1 MRISLQDEL
10 LCLFDIHH
18 FSDNF
23 FKKAL
28 VAFLKQN
35 FKSGA
40 NQNSKTSFLKKILS
54 DHALTTGI
62 GVFWEVNV
70 LYYFVP
76 SNDKS
81 PIK

>member
-1 MRISLQDEL
+1 MNCSACLIYITFQIISL
-10 LCLFDIHH
+10 
-18 FSDNF
+18 
-23 FKKAL
+23 KKAL

-62 GVFWEVNV
+62 GVFGK
-70 LYYFVP
+70 LMCYITSCQAMTKVP
-76 SNDKS
+76 
-81 PIK
+81 

>member
-10 LCLFDIHH
+10 LCLFDINH

-40 NQNSKTSFLKKILS
+40 NQNSKTSFLKFFLS

-62 GVFWEVNV
+62 GVFGK
-70 LYYFVP
+70 LMCYIASCQAMTKVP
-76 SNDKS
+76 
-81 PIK
+81 

>member
-23 FKKAL
+23 FKKTL